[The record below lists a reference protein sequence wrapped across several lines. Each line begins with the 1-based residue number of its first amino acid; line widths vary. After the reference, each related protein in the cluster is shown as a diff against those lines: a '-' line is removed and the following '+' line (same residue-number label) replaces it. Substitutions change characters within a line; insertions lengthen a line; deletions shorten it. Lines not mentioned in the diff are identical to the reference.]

1 MKFAAGHHNLIHK
14 GVLIF
19 TNRNF
24 ARILNMKVIFKPY
37 LIYFLLMAWLPAL
50 ASNPPETVVSE
61 RAAFSFRFDPGKAD
75 HPNNYFVKELA
86 RYNFLNLYTTQYN
99 LDYDLE
105 VKITKASDG
114 SYALKASIPCRSLDG
129 DVLYKD
135 FRLDDVLMP
144 TLFSF
149 DLELKNQPDNS
160 IHFENMAVSGENIR
174 PVPETIPG
182 SAISQD
188 FRISNVEFSYHPT
201 DRDNFDKRISGI
213 NRFMGFNEL
222 LTMNLE
228 KARQV
233 NPNTRD
239 SVLAVFV
246 EIYDLS
252 RFRDTLNR
260 FEPPF
265 DIPDKYAGEMQQNR
279 KALNAN
285 LRRLHTI
292 FKQNT
297 DTLRPQLSQQQY
309 DLAAETLIALQKD
322 YLRAMNHTSHF
333 YEPVFQEVT
342 GFFETRDGWNQLD
355 EALEN
360 ALFTKAGT
368 VDAETSIADFVYIL
382 QRHYTS
388 ACDSLIKNEQFTEA
402 DLFATSARTFCEVHP
417 DLDCDIA
424 TFNRLAQTR
433 YGIFDSY
440 LRVAQSAMENNNP
453 DFSYQYLRLARD
465 FQRRNS
471 SYIITPAAVDQALEK
486 LAWKYVEAGEA
497 FYDDE
502 KYAEALPNY
511 VSAQEIYHEIGG
523 SRYLDFI
530 DQQIEKCV
538 NRNNSESR

>member
-1 MKFAAGHHNLIHK
+1 M
-14 GVLIF
+14 LIF

-24 ARILNMKVIFKPY
+24 ARIRIMKVNFNTY
-37 LIYFLLMAWLPAL
+37 LFCFLCMAWLPAL

-61 RAAFSFRFDPGKAD
+61 RSAFSFRFDPGKAD

-105 VKITKASDG
+105 LKIIKASDG
-114 SYALKASIPCRSLDG
+114 SYAVKASIPNHSLDG
-129 DVLYKD
+129 DVFYKD
-135 FRLDDVLMP
+135 FHLDDVLMP

-149 DLELKNQPDNS
+149 DLDLKNNPGTP
-160 IHFENMAVSGENIR
+160 IHFENLNVSGENIC
-174 PVPETIPG
+174 PLSETSSGFAKP
-182 SAISQD
+182 QD
-188 FRISNVEFSYHPT
+188 FRITNVEFSYRPA
-201 DRDNFDKRISGI
+201 DRENFEKRIAGI
-213 NRFMGFNEL
+213 NWFMGFNEL
-222 LTMNLE
+222 LSMNLE
-228 KARQV
+228 KAGQV
-233 NPNTRD
+233 NPDTRD

-252 RFRDTLNR
+252 RFRDALNR
-260 FEPPF
+260 FEPQF
-265 DIPDKYAGEMQQNR
+265 DVPEKYAGEMQQNR
-279 KALNAN
+279 KALDAH

-292 FKQNT
+292 FTQNI
-297 DTLRPQLSQQQY
+297 DTLRPQLTQQQY
-309 DLAAETLIALQKD
+309 DLAAETLITLQKD
-322 YLRAMNHTSHF
+322 YLRAMSHTSHF
-333 YEPVFQEVT
+333 YEPVFLEVT
-342 GFFETRDGWNQLD
+342 GFFENKDGWNHLD

-360 ALFTKAGT
+360 EFFPKTGNYDT
-368 VDAETSIADFVYIL
+368 ETSVADFVYTL
-382 QRHYTS
+382 QRHYTNE
-388 ACDSLIKNEQFTEA
+388 CDSLIKNEQFTEA

-440 LRVAQSAMENNNP
+440 LRVAHSAMENNNP

-465 FQRRNS
+465 FQQRNS
-471 SYIITPAAVDQALEK
+471 SYIISPAAVDQALEK

-497 FYDDE
+497 FYDNE

-530 DQQIEKCV
+530 HQQIEKCV
-538 NRNNSESR
+538 NRNKSESR